1 MNDQQGT
8 TKIIPSLRKDDAN
21 TQPMIAGTNKC
32 KVRNSAKKPENLKI
46 DQVPSSEFLVST
58 LVVHKTSQ
66 IPFQIP
72 S

>member
-8 TKIIPSLRKDDAN
+8 TKIISLRKDDAN
-21 TQPMIAGTNKC
+21 TQPMIARTNKY
-32 KVRNSAKKPENLKI
+32 KVSNSAKKRENLKI
-46 DQVPSSEFLVST
+46 DQAPSSEFLVST
-58 LVVHKTSQ
+58 LAVHKTFQ